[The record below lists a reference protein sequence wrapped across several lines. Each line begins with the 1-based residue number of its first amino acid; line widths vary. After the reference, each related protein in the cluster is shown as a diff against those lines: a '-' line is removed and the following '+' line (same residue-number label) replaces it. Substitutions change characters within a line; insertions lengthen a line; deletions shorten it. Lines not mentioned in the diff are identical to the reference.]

1 MQSLEKD
8 CNDYAYEEII
18 RDMKTVAIIQA
29 RCGSSRLPGKV
40 LKDLCGKPV
49 LAHDLERI
57 SQAKKIDQ
65 VIVATTEN
73 QGDDQVA
80 SLADS
85 LGFVVFRG
93 SENDVLARYYG
104 AAKESQA
111 DIILRITSD
120 CPLIDALIIDE
131 MIEEF
136 EDHMYDISYNV
147 PLEGEE
153 LTYPRGLDVE
163 IFRFTALKDAYENA
177 VDPYEREHVTPYIYE
192 NYSKRHYHRWNQS
205 FPAYRWT
212 LDTEEDFLFISEV
225 YRYLYKGIH
234 NFYTDDILELLRT
247 HPELNEINAQVKQKE
262 RGEE

>member
-1 MQSLEKD
+1 MEKD

-85 LGFVVFRG
+85 LGFVVFGEVKTMYLQDTTVPQR
-93 SENDVLARYYG
+93 SHRR
-104 AAKESQA
+104 
-111 DIILRITSD
+111 IL
-120 CPLIDALIIDE
+120 
-131 MIEEF
+131 F
-136 EDHMYDISYNV
+136 
-147 PLEGEE
+147 
-153 LTYPRGLDVE
+153 
-163 IFRFTALKDAYENA
+163 
-177 VDPYEREHVTPYIYE
+177 
-192 NYSKRHYHRWNQS
+192 
-205 FPAYRWT
+205 
-212 LDTEEDFLFISEV
+212 
-225 YRYLYKGIH
+225 
-234 NFYTDDILELLRT
+234 
-247 HPELNEINAQVKQKE
+247 
-262 RGEE
+262 